1 MSDDTYALRSA
12 CGQRLLTRVL
22 LNGRHLCRKLIHVA
36 LSILVL
42 GEPPQTYHLNIV
54 QETSLSCAASDIST
68 SYDRAGRENLR
79 PCRAPPAPRRCGA
92 RTWSSCDTASCPAR
106 APRQHPAHALA
117 LELRRKFRSVR
128 QHSCIRAFSLRSD
141 ALQPASAAIHTPAT
155 SWEPPL
161 GAPLGSPPWEPPL

>member
-1 MSDDTYALRSA
+1 MKRKRRHVWEATTHERRHLWALRSA
-12 CGQRLLTRVL
+12 CGQRLLPRVL

-36 LSILVL
+36 PSILVL

-106 APRQHPAHALA
+106 APRQHPAHTRARAPRCVGRQL
-117 LELRRKFRSVR
+117 RSVR
-128 QHSCIRAFSLRSD
+128 QHSCIRAFSLRPC
-141 ALQPASAAIHTPAT
+141 QKCCF
-155 SWEPPL
+155 
-161 GAPLGSPPWEPPL
+161 